1 MKIYK
6 FGGASVNSAEGANR
20 LARIVGNNT
29 DNLVVVI
36 SAMGKT
42 TNMLEA
48 VVDSYFNRKPDL
60 TDNVRKVKDFHLD
73 IVKNL
78 YKDKGNIS
86 GLLDNIFGQLDK
98 TVSQK
103 PSLSYD
109 FEYDR
114 IVCFGEI
121 LSTSIVSDYLNSSG
135 IKNTFVDIRNY
146 IKSDDNYREGIVEP
160 DYYTRT
166 RGLRLFGSTARLDA
180 QCRERNDM
188 ERRTR
193 CDECRPEIVR

>member
-6 FGGASVNSAEGANR
+6 FGGASVNSAEGVNR

-60 TDNVRKVKDFHLD
+60 TDNIRKVKDFHLD

-146 IKSDDNYREGIVEP
+146 IKSDDNYREGIVEYDLSKELVKSAMTFADTKIYITQP
-160 DYYTRT
+160 VVEPS
-166 RGLRLFGSTARLDA
+166 GQA
-180 QCRERNDM
+180 
-188 ERRTR
+188 
-193 CDECRPEIVR
+193 